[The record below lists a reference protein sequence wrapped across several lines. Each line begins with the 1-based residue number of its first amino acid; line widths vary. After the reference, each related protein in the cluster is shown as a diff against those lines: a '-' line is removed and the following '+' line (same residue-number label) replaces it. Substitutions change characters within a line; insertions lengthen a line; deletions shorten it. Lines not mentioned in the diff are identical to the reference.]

1 MPKADGALS
10 SDEIT
15 KIVSDYKTK
24 YNIGSTLSL
33 ARHFDIGAGIMQ
45 KGIKKNI
52 WSRQSEL
59 KILKRI
65 KKIGE

>member
-1 MPKADGALS
+1 MPKADGALN
-10 SDEIT
+10 SDKIT

-24 YNIGSTLSL
+24 NNIGSITSL
-33 ARHFDIGAGIMQ
+33 ARHFDICVGIMQ

-59 KILKRI
+59 KILRRI